1 MGRSKARRNRQ
12 KRAKKDLAVKTVPI
26 STTETETPRALIAR
40 AVEKANEFDSK
51 QALKFYRSALSKLEK
66 LHPTDEIEAAENL
79 NLALEALQASALIL
93 LEQGRVDEAKESA
106 PDVSDDTKSVLTK
119 GHLQRAL
126 SNAYCAIAEL
136 YMTDLCDEPEAESN
150 CRQAVQNA
158 TEADGKNPQ
167 AWLSTANFLTV
178 KAENE
183 ASSLPPSNTSTI
195 LISVVMI
202 SSKLRIP
209 GAKDALEKC
218 LALYWPKVER
228 AIADLQSREDRELLG
243 EESNGEVAL
252 DTSEENVEEANTL
265 DLEEISG
272 IPFEAH
278 VQMAR
283 MMMELDMNEWAAEV
297 LEALLE
303 EDDEY
308 PEIFYLLTVVGQILW
323 KDSDPE
329 RLRHYAKIAKQMCTK
344 IGDLD
349 LAEEMA
355 SVLETLPPDDTLDED
370 DLADDDDNYDVIS
383 SSGDEDEDMD
393 VS

>member
-183 ASSLPPSNTSTI
+183 
-195 LISVVMI
+195 
-202 SSKLRIP
+202 